1 MSPAPIQPPINPDWN
16 EVWKARQSL
25 HELSKHFDDPSH
37 NWNKRENAERYDS
50 TSRSEYDDRV
60 KITIAGLDIPKNSRV
75 LDIGAGPGTLAI
87 PLAPRVKE
95 ITAIEPGE
103 GMVAI
108 LIERIRKEDIPNI
121 TTIQKR
127 WEDIDTASDLAGQY
141 DVVIASLSLTM
152 KDIRLALQKM
162 NAASSDYV
170 YLFWFVDMPF
180 WERMYADLW
189 KPLHGSEYHPGPKAD
204 CLFGV
209 LYQLGIYAN
218 VEMLPLKKE
227 YRFASL
233 DEMTAFF
240 RRRFNVTIPKQERIL
255 DDYLKPLIRMEGS
268 DTVISGDSTFAKIWW
283 RKNQKIQYKSQRRV
297 TFRQAAGSAP
307 SHL

>member
-1 MSPAPIQPPINPDWN
+1 
-16 EVWKARQSL
+16 L
-25 HELSKHFDDPSH
+25 H

-60 KITIAGLDIPKNSRV
+60 KTTIAGLDITKNSRV

-87 PLAPRVKE
+87 PIAPLVNE
-95 ITAIEPGE
+95 VTAIEPGE
-103 GMVAI
+103 GMVSI
-108 LIERIRKEDIPNI
+108 LNEHAKKKKITNI
-121 TTIQKR
+121 TSIQKR
-127 WEDIDTASDLAGQY
+127 WEDVDISRDLCGQY

-152 KDIRLALQKM
+152 EDIRQALQKM
-162 NAASSDYV
+162 DAVSREYV

-180 WERMYADLW
+180 WEKMYADLW
-189 KPLHGSEYHPGPKAD
+189 NPLHGLEYHPGPKAD

-227 YRFASL
+227 YRFTTL

-240 RRRFNVTIPKQERIL
+240 RRRFNVMTAEQERVM
-255 DDYLKPLIRMEGS
+255 DDYLKPQIRTTGPEIF
-268 DTVISGDSTFAKIWW
+268 ISGDSTFAKIWW
-283 RKNQKIQYKSQRRV
+283 RTDRKK
-297 TFRQAAGSAP
+297 T
-307 SHL
+307 

>member
-1 MSPAPIQPPINPDWN
+1 MSLSPEPSCNDPDWN
-16 EVWKARQSL
+16 EIWKVRQKR
-25 HELSKHFDDPSH
+25 HESSKRINDPLH

-60 KITIAGLDIPKNSRV
+60 KTTIAGLDITKNSRV

-87 PLAPRVKE
+87 PIAPLVNE
-95 ITAIEPGE
+95 VTAIEPGE
-103 GMVAI
+103 GMVSI
-108 LIERIRKEDIPNI
+108 LNEHAKKKKITNI
-121 TTIQKR
+121 TSIQKR
-127 WEDIDTASDLAGQY
+127 WEDVDISRDLCGQY

-152 KDIRLALQKM
+152 EDIRQALQKM
-162 NAASSDYV
+162 DAVSREYV

-180 WERMYADLW
+180 WEKMYADLW
-189 KPLHGSEYHPGPKAD
+189 NPLHGLEYHPGPKAD

-227 YRFASL
+227 YRFTTL

-240 RRRFNVTIPKQERIL
+240 RRRFNVMTAEQERVM
-255 DDYLKPLIRMEGS
+255 DDYLKPQIRTIGPEIF
-268 DTVISGDSTFAKIWW
+268 ISGDSTFAKIWW
-283 RKNQKIQYKSQRRV
+283 RTDRKK
-297 TFRQAAGSAP
+297 T
-307 SHL
+307 